1 MIAFDL
7 RQATSPADVATARA
21 LFEEYQR
28 SLGISLCFQNFDE
41 ELRTLPGV
49 YAQPAGRLLLAFAGE
64 EPAGCVAIRRIEE
77 GICELKRLWVRS
89 VFRGTG
95 LGRLL
100 VETVLHEARNIGYR
114 RMRLD
119 TLPSMKAAQ
128 ALYLSTGFLD
138 VPPYNDHPLE
148 GTRFMEAILP
158 PP

>member
-7 RQATSPADVATARA
+7 RQATFPGDVATARA

>member
-7 RQATSPADVATARA
+7 RQATFPGDVATARA

-138 VPPYNDHPLE
+138 IPPYNDHPLE